1 MYYNHQLRSNLQ
13 EWRNQLYKSEYHDF
27 LNNFKFFFNRIYG
40 ERILKSIIENIQSEY
55 PLNNDELSEWMK
67 QLSQNKV
74 NYVNEKQRFSYY
86 VYYCNYFLKEN
97 KNPIDYT
104 YLGFKDRSE
113 ALLNRVIT
121 PLVNYLH
128 STLDDINTL
137 LYILEKYKLRTEWFT
152 KDILKD
158 KYKNALNRQ
167 YEQVL
172 EDDIRQYLFDQGIDY
187 PFSTP
192 KSASGR
198 ADVVSLVNTEDPL
211 VMEIKI
217 YDSERKYG
225 KERIISGFTQIV
237 KYANDYHK
245 NIGYLVVF
253 NLDEIEIEVESIE
266 SDNKFPNRV
275 IFNGK
280 TYYIIIINLNY
291 DTSASKQGK
300 LNRLTIPYNDLTSLK
315 E

>member
-104 YLGFKDRSE
+104 YLGVKDRSE

-217 YDSERKYG
+217 FDSERKYG